1 MKIEQQREKIAPWM
15 PAVASGAFT
24 VLAIITSIWA
34 AGRGADPSVGYIAS
48 IGMLPFFFFLVGQYL
63 VKLKKEIA
71 ELRERLDAA
80 DHRSESSVAS
90 SEHRPENDSGEQGD
104 AGKPEPVAN

>member
-1 MKIEQQREKIAPWM
+1 MD
-15 PAVASGAFT
+15 ASRGFWG
-24 VLAIITSIWA
+24 LHRPSHYYEHL
-34 AGRGADPSVGYIAS
+34 GRGKRCRPQCRLYSEYWHVAI
-48 IGMLPFFFFLVGQYL
+48 LLFLVGQYL

-104 AGKPEPVAN
+104 AGKPEPVAS